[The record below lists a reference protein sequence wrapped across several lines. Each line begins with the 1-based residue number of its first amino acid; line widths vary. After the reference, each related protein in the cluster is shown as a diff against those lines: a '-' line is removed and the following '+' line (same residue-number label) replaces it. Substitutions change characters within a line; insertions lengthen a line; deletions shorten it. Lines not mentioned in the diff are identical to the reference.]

1 MRQVSG
7 QLNQRETELQAA
19 SAERISNL
27 KTLETHKIQ
36 LRELE
41 FQLKDFN
48 KYESIIAHKFENLEI
63 LMTDMSSSK
72 AKFLQKESELTKS
85 ISQISIIESLNTFLC
100 FRA

>member
-7 QLNQRETELQAA
+7 QLYQRETELQAA

-36 LRELE
+36 LRQLE
-41 FQLKDFN
+41 TQLKDFT
-48 KYESIIAHKFENLEI
+48 KYESIVISKFEGLDS
-63 LMTDMSSSK
+63 LMTEMSSSK
-72 AKFLQKESELTKS
+72 AKFLQKETELTKGKRQLS
-85 ISQISIIESLNTFLC
+85 VYSDLFTF